1 MSFEKDGHD
10 DRRAPRP
17 RPRPF
22 RSLADGHDGRG
33 SPTDA
38 KDPPRGRAPRPKEE
52 SDASD
57 GSVGSFR
64 PSSAALAR
72 AWSTA
77 GTGRFGRFY
86 YWSLPIISR

>member
-1 MSFEKDGHD
+1 MSFEKEGQEDMPG
-10 DRRAPRP
+10 APP
-17 RPRPF
+17 GVSKPL

-38 KDPPRGRAPRPKEE
+38 KDPPRGRAPRPNEE

-57 GSVGSFR
+57 GSVGSLR
-64 PSSAALAR
+64 PSRAALAR

-77 GTGRFGRFY
+77 GTGGLGG
-86 YWSLPIISR
+86 STTGLCP

>member
-10 DRRAPRP
+10 DMPGAPP
-17 RPRPF
+17 GVSKPF
-22 RSLADGHDGRG
+22 RSLADGHDGKG
-33 SPTDA
+33 SPTEA
-38 KDPPRGRAPRPKEE
+38 KDPPRGRAPKPKEE

-57 GSVGSFR
+57 GNVGSLR

-77 GTGRFGRFY
+77 GTGGLGG
-86 YWSLPIISR
+86 STTGLCP